1 MPRDLAIADHCRQL
15 GLRVVEVAG
24 WQTRGSSTFNGRGSV
39 NHHTAGGSRGTCP
52 SLGGVING
60 FHGSA
65 PGPLANALQS
75 RETNGDDIIYVVA
88 SGKANHAGLGG
99 WRGLSGNSSV
109 YGLEI
114 EHTGREPL
122 PINRQKI
129 AARFHAAMSLGRFDE
144 TMVCQHYEWAP
155 KRKIDAATGV
165 NGLQFRS
172 FVAEV
177 RGTPSP
183 PVPEEDDMA
192 KQIMVTKQGD
202 PSGAIWLTG
211 ADGLT
216 RKWIPSQE
224 LVNLFKFF
232 GISGP
237 TQMPAYWFDF
247 MLDAGQFQTY
257 NGTAEVLR
265 SEGVSGPNLKVRQDA
280 AVKIL
285 K

>member
-24 WQTRGSSTFNGRGSV
+24 WQTRGNATFNGRGSV
-39 NHHTAGGSRGTCP
+39 NHHTAGGKNGTCP
-52 SLGGVING
+52 SLGGVIHG
-60 FHGSA
+60 FAGSA

-75 RETNGDDIIYVVA
+75 RESDGNDIIYVVSA
-88 SGKANHAGLGG
+88 GRANHAGLGG

-122 PINRQKI
+122 PEHRQRI
-129 AARFHAAMSLGRFDE
+129 AARFHAAMSLGRFTE
-144 TMVCQHYEWAP
+144 AMVCQHYEWAP

-165 NGLQFRS
+165 NGMQFRQ

-177 RGTPSP
+177 RGTPP
-183 PVPEEDDMA
+183 PPAPEEDDDMA
-192 KQIMVTKQGD
+192 KQVMVQLQGD
-202 PSGAIWLTG
+202 QAIWLLG

-216 RKWIPSQE
+216 RKWIPTGE

-232 GISGP
+232 GVPGP
-237 TQMPAYWFDF
+237 TIIPKVWFDF
-247 MLDAGQFQTY
+247 LTDAGQIQTY
-257 NGTAEVLR
+257 NGTTDVLR
-265 SEGVSGPNLKVRQDA
+265 KEGVSGPQLKVRQDA